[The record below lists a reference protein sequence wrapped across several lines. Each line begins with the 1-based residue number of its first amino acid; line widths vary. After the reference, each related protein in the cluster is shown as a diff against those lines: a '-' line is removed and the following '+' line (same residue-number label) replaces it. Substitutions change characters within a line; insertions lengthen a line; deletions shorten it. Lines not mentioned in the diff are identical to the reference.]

1 MGLVCLI
8 VISNEIQGNFDM
20 NNTKEDMVEAFEE
33 RGYDID
39 ACTCNSCSN
48 KDNCKYAF
56 DLYNTE
62 GDCLA
67 SK

>member
-1 MGLVCLI
+1 MK
-8 VISNEIQGNFDM
+8 
-20 NNTKEDMVEAFEE
+20 KEEMLDAFEE

-39 ACTCNSCSN
+39 ACTCNDCAD
-48 KDNCKYAF
+48 KDDCVFAF
-56 DLYNTE
+56 DLYNTS

>member
-1 MGLVCLI
+1 
-8 VISNEIQGNFDM
+8 M

-39 ACTCNSCSN
+39 ACTCNDCPDKDSC
-48 KDNCKYAF
+48 NCAF
-56 DLYNTE
+56 DLYNTQ